1 MGMQDILKL
10 SVAERLFMVEAI
22 WDSIADDAKTQNM
35 ELSDETKKML
45 DERMKAHNENPTAG
59 SSWEEVKS
67 RLLNRK

>member
-45 DERMKAHNENPTAG
+45 DERMKAHEKNPTTG